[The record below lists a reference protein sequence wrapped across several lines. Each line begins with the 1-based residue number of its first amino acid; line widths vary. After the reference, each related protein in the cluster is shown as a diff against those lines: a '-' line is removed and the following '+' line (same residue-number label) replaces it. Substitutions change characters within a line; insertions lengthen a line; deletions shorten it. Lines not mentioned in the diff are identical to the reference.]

1 MKKWFSENKKYI
13 ILSTLA
19 TFLPTVIGL
28 ILYNRLPDQIA
39 SHWGADGVVDGFAG
53 KNFMIFVL
61 PAILAVLN
69 LLAMAATAM
78 DPKQKDH
85 NGKAMRM
92 IFWIIP
98 LICLVTTSSV
108 YAFALG
114 ESMTVTTLMFPLM
127 GIVFVVIGNY
137 MPKVSQNR
145 SLGIKIYWTLNNE
158 ENWNKTHRFAGK
170 FWVAGGFL
178 MSLLMLL
185 PISWALPMML
195 VSTLLIVLAPVVY
208 SYCIYRQHLGQGI
221 TYTAS
226 KSSKGQKLLT
236 AALTLALVIFLF
248 FIMCTGDI
256 TYTPEETSMGIRAS
270 FSADAEVIYDLVDSM
285 ELRQDFKIGM
295 RVMGFNSPRLST
307 GTYQNEELG
316 NYTLY
321 AYTGCDTAIL
331 IRSGSNWLAIN
342 APTAEETQALYET
355 LLIKIGHP

>member
-39 SHWGADGVVDGFAG
+39 SHWGADGVADGFAG
-53 KNFMIFVL
+53 KDFMIFVL

-69 LLAMAATAM
+69 LLAMMATAL

-85 NGKAMRM
+85 NGKAMRI
-92 IFWIIP
+92 IFWFMP

-108 YAFALG
+108 YAIAL
-114 ESMTVTTLMFPLM
+114 EKSMNITSILFPLM
-127 GIVFVVIGNY
+127 GILFVVLGNY
-137 MPKVSQNR
+137 MPKISQNR

-185 PISWALPMML
+185 PSDWALPLLL
-195 VSTLLIVLAPVVY
+195 VSILLNVLVPVVY
-208 SYCIYRQHLGQGI
+208 SYCIYKKHLAQGI
-221 TYTAS
+221 TYTAPER
-226 KSSKGQKLLT
+226 SKGQKLLS

-248 FIMCTGDI
+248 FIMCTGNI
-256 TYTPEETSMGIRAS
+256 TYTPEETSMGISAS

-285 ELRQDFKIGM
+285 ELRQDFEIGV
-295 RVMGFNSPRLST
+295 RILGFNSPRLST

-321 AYTGCDTAIL
+321 AYTGCHTVIL